1 MIEIPESATIGKQAS
16 ETLKG
21 KRIAHVIE
29 SNSPHR
35 FTFYNGDPAEYSN
48 RLVGRTVLGAQG
60 YGAFV
65 DILMDADTHLLI
77 GDGTNMRYYTS
88 AEKAPK
94 KYQLMIVFEDDSFL
108 AFTVSMYGSIYAF
121 KGEFYNPYYQG
132 SIHKLCPLDERFD
145 KAYFISLI
153 RNLKKDIS
161 AKALL
166 ATEQRIPGLG
176 NGVCQDILFNA
187 RISPKRKISTL
198 SEEDIDRLFN
208 TVKSTL
214 EEMTC
219 RGGRDTEKD
228 LYGALCN
235 YRTILSK
242 NTYHDPCPICG
253 ERIQKEAYLGGSI
266 YYCPHC
272 QRER

>member
-121 KGEFYNPYYQG
+121 KGEFDNPYYQG

-145 KAYFISLI
+145 KAISLVSSG
-153 RNLKKDIS
+153 IS
-161 AKALL
+161 
-166 ATEQRIPGLG
+166 
-176 NGVCQDILFNA
+176 
-187 RISPKRKISTL
+187 RKIYPQKRCSPPSKYSGPGQRSLPRYLVQCPDLPETKN
-198 SEEDIDRLFN
+198 IDFIR
-208 TVKSTL
+208 
-214 EEMTC
+214 
-219 RGGRDTEKD
+219 RGYRPPLQHREIHAGRDD
-228 LYGALCN
+228 SPRRPGYGEGSIRRL
-235 YRTILSK
+235 RQLP
-242 NTYHDPCPICG
+242 HDPIEEHLP
-253 ERIQKEAYLGGSI
+253 
-266 YYCPHC
+266 
-272 QRER
+272 

>member
-65 DILMDADTHLLI
+65 DIFMDADTHLLI

-121 KGEFYNPYYQG
+121 KGEFDNPYYQG

-145 KAYFISLI
+145 KTYFRFFS
-153 RNLKKDIS
+153 
-161 AKALL
+161 
-166 ATEQRIPGLG
+166 
-176 NGVCQDILFNA
+176 V
-187 RISPKRKISTL
+187 
-198 SEEDIDRLFN
+198 
-208 TVKSTL
+208 
-214 EEMTC
+214 
-219 RGGRDTEKD
+219 
-228 LYGALCN
+228 
-235 YRTILSK
+235 
-242 NTYHDPCPICG
+242 
-253 ERIQKEAYLGGSI
+253 
-266 YYCPHC
+266 
-272 QRER
+272 

>member
-121 KGEFYNPYYQG
+121 KGEFDNPYYQG

-145 KAYFISLI
+145 KALVSSGISRKI
-153 RNLKKDIS
+153 YPQRRCSPPSNVFRAWATES
-161 AKALL
+161 AKISCSMPGSPRNEKYRLY
-166 ATEQRIPGLG
+166 QKRI
-176 NGVCQDILFNA
+176 
-187 RISPKRKISTL
+187 
-198 SEEDIDRLFN
+198 
-208 TVKSTL
+208 
-214 EEMTC
+214 
-219 RGGRDTEKD
+219 
-228 LYGALCN
+228 
-235 YRTILSK
+235 
-242 NTYHDPCPICG
+242 
-253 ERIQKEAYLGGSI
+253 
-266 YYCPHC
+266 
-272 QRER
+272 

>member
-108 AFTVSMYGSIYAF
+108 AFTVSMV
-121 KGEFYNPYYQG
+121 P
-132 SIHKLCPLDERFD
+132 
-145 KAYFISLI
+145 
-153 RNLKKDIS
+153 
-161 AKALL
+161 
-166 ATEQRIPGLG
+166 
-176 NGVCQDILFNA
+176 
-187 RISPKRKISTL
+187 STL
-198 SEEDIDRLFN
+198 SKASLTIPITKVASISYVRW
-208 TVKSTL
+208 T
-214 EEMTC
+214 
-219 RGGRDTEKD
+219 RDSIKP
-228 LYGALCN
+228 
-235 YRTILSK
+235 ILSVSSGISRK
-242 NTYHDPCPICG
+242 IYPQRRYSPPSNVFRAWATEFAKISCSMPGSPRNEKYRLYQK
-253 ERIQKEAYLGGSI
+253 RI
-266 YYCPHC
+266 
-272 QRER
+272 

>member
-121 KGEFYNPYYQG
+121 KGEFDNPYYQG
-132 SIHKLCPLDERFD
+132 SIHKLCP
-145 KAYFISLI
+145 
-153 RNLKKDIS
+153 
-161 AKALL
+161 
-166 ATEQRIPGLG
+166 
-176 NGVCQDILFNA
+176 FNA

-214 EEMTC
+214 EEMTR

-228 LYGALCN
+228 LYGALGN

-242 NTYHDPCPICG
+242 NTYHDPCSICG

>member
-121 KGEFYNPYYQG
+121 KGEFDNPYYQG
-132 SIHKLCPLDERFD
+132 SIHKLCPLDG
-145 KAYFISLI
+145 
-153 RNLKKDIS
+153 LKDSRSIHRSGQIKEKDITVPRQPVCCFQY
-161 AKALL
+161 L
-166 ATEQRIPGLG
+166 AGPGGKDRIGFLPRPF
-176 NGVCQDILFNA
+176 ILPA
-187 RISPKRKISTL
+187 QQL
-198 SEEDIDRLFN
+198 
-208 TVKSTL
+208 L
-214 EEMTC
+214 EELASLDVFHVT
-219 RGGRDTEKD
+219 GT
-228 LYGALCN
+228 
-235 YRTILSK
+235 
-242 NTYHDPCPICG
+242 
-253 ERIQKEAYLGGSI
+253 
-266 YYCPHC
+266 
-272 QRER
+272 

>member
-108 AFTVSMYGSIYAF
+108 AFTVSMYV
-121 KGEFYNPYYQG
+121 P
-132 SIHKLCPLDERFD
+132 
-145 KAYFISLI
+145 
-153 RNLKKDIS
+153 
-161 AKALL
+161 
-166 ATEQRIPGLG
+166 
-176 NGVCQDILFNA
+176 
-187 RISPKRKISTL
+187 STL
-198 SEEDIDRLFN
+198 SKASLTIPITKVASISYVRW
-208 TVKSTL
+208 T
-214 EEMTC
+214 
-219 RGGRDTEKD
+219 RDSIKP
-228 LYGALCN
+228 
-235 YRTILSK
+235 ILSVSSGISRK
-242 NTYHDPCPICG
+242 IYPQRRYSPPSNVFRVWGTESAKISCSMPGSPPNEKYRLYQK
-253 ERIQKEAYLGGSI
+253 RIQTASST
-266 YYCPHC
+266 P
-272 QRER
+272 

>member
-108 AFTVSMYGSIYAF
+108 AS
-121 KGEFYNPYYQG
+121 
-132 SIHKLCPLDERFD
+132 RF
-145 KAYFISLI
+145 
-153 RNLKKDIS
+153 RCMV
-161 AKALL
+161 
-166 ATEQRIPGLG
+166 P
-176 NGVCQDILFNA
+176 
-187 RISPKRKISTL
+187 STL
-198 SEEDIDRLFN
+198 SKASLTIPITKVASISYVRW
-208 TVKSTL
+208 T
-214 EEMTC
+214 
-219 RGGRDTEKD
+219 RDSIKP
-228 LYGALCN
+228 
-235 YRTILSK
+235 ILSVSSGISRK
-242 NTYHDPCPICG
+242 
-253 ERIQKEAYLGGSI
+253 I
-266 YYCPHC
+266 YPRRRYSPPSNVF
-272 QRER
+272 RA

>member
-121 KGEFYNPYYQG
+121 KGEFDNPYYQG
-132 SIHKLCPLDERFD
+132 SIHKLCPESQERYIRKGVTRHRATYSGSGERSLPRYLVQCPD
-145 KAYFISLI
+145 LPQTKNIDFI
-153 RNLKKDIS
+153 R
-161 AKALL
+161 
-166 ATEQRIPGLG
+166 
-176 NGVCQDILFNA
+176 
-187 RISPKRKISTL
+187 
-198 SEEDIDRLFN
+198 
-208 TVKSTL
+208 
-214 EEMTC
+214 
-219 RGGRDTEKD
+219 RGYRPPLQHREIHAGRDD
-228 LYGALCN
+228 SPRRPGYGEGSIRRL
-235 YRTILSK
+235 RQLP
-242 NTYHDPCPICG
+242 HDPIEEHLP
-253 ERIQKEAYLGGSI
+253 
-266 YYCPHC
+266 
-272 QRER
+272 

>member
-65 DILMDADTHLLI
+65 DIFMDADTHLLI

-94 KYQLMIVFEDDSFL
+94 K
-108 AFTVSMYGSIYAF
+108 
-121 KGEFYNPYYQG
+121 
-132 SIHKLCPLDERFD
+132 
-145 KAYFISLI
+145 
-153 RNLKKDIS
+153 IS
-161 AKALL
+161 AYDRIRGRFVPSFHGFDVWFHLRF
-166 ATEQRIPGLG
+166 QRR
-176 NGVCQDILFNA
+176 V
-187 RISPKRKISTL
+187 
-198 SEEDIDRLFN
+198 
-208 TVKSTL
+208 
-214 EEMTC
+214 
-219 RGGRDTEKD
+219 
-228 LYGALCN
+228 
-235 YRTILSK
+235 
-242 NTYHDPCPICG
+242 
-253 ERIQKEAYLGGSI
+253 
-266 YYCPHC
+266 
-272 QRER
+272 

>member
-88 AEKAPK
+88 ASLTIPITKVASIS
-94 KYQLMIVFEDDSFL
+94 YVRWTRDSIKPIL
-108 AFTVSMYGSIYAF
+108 SVSSG
-121 KGEFYNPYYQG
+121 
-132 SIHKLCPLDERFD
+132 
-145 KAYFISLI
+145 IS
-153 RNLKKDIS
+153 
-161 AKALL
+161 
-166 ATEQRIPGLG
+166 
-176 NGVCQDILFNA
+176 
-187 RISPKRKISTL
+187 RKIYPRRRYSPP
-198 SEEDIDRLFN
+198 SNVFR
-208 TVKSTL
+208 
-214 EEMTC
+214 
-219 RGGRDTEKD
+219 
-228 LYGALCN
+228 A
-235 YRTILSK
+235 
-242 NTYHDPCPICG
+242 
-253 ERIQKEAYLGGSI
+253 
-266 YYCPHC
+266 
-272 QRER
+272 

>member
-121 KGEFYNPYYQG
+121 KGEFDNPYYQG

-145 KAYFISLI
+145 KTYF
-153 RNLKKDIS
+153 R
-161 AKALL
+161 
-166 ATEQRIPGLG
+166 
-176 NGVCQDILFNA
+176 F
-187 RISPKRKISTL
+187 ST
-198 SEEDIDRLFN
+198 
-208 TVKSTL
+208 V
-214 EEMTC
+214 
-219 RGGRDTEKD
+219 
-228 LYGALCN
+228 
-235 YRTILSK
+235 
-242 NTYHDPCPICG
+242 
-253 ERIQKEAYLGGSI
+253 
-266 YYCPHC
+266 
-272 QRER
+272 

>member
-88 AEKAPK
+88 AEKA
-94 KYQLMIVFEDDSFL
+94 QR
-108 AFTVSMYGSIYAF
+108 
-121 KGEFYNPYYQG
+121 N
-132 SIHKLCPLDERFD
+132 
-145 KAYFISLI
+145 ISL
-153 RNLKKDIS
+153 
-161 AKALL
+161 
-166 ATEQRIPGLG
+166 
-176 NGVCQDILFNA
+176 
-187 RISPKRKISTL
+187 
-198 SEEDIDRLFN
+198 
-208 TVKSTL
+208 
-214 EEMTC
+214 
-219 RGGRDTEKD
+219 
-228 LYGALCN
+228 
-235 YRTILSK
+235 
-242 NTYHDPCPICG
+242 
-253 ERIQKEAYLGGSI
+253 
-266 YYCPHC
+266 
-272 QRER
+272 

>member
-121 KGEFYNPYYQG
+121 KGEFDNPYYQG
-132 SIHKLCPLDERFD
+132 SVTRHRATYSGPGQRSLPRYLVQCPDLPETKNIDFIRRGYRQPLQHREIH
-145 KAYFISLI
+145 A
-153 RNLKKDIS
+153 
-161 AKALL
+161 
-166 ATEQRIPGLG
+166 
-176 NGVCQDILFNA
+176 
-187 RISPKRKISTL
+187 
-198 SEEDIDRLFN
+198 
-208 TVKSTL
+208 
-214 EEMTC
+214 
-219 RGGRDTEKD
+219 GRDD
-228 LYGALCN
+228 LPRRPGYGEGSIRRL
-235 YRTILSK
+235 RQLP
-242 NTYHDPCPICG
+242 HDPIEEHLP
-253 ERIQKEAYLGGSI
+253 
-266 YYCPHC
+266 
-272 QRER
+272 

>member
-88 AEKAPK
+88 AE
-94 KYQLMIVFEDDSFL
+94 LS
-108 AFTVSMYGSIYAF
+108 
-121 KGEFYNPYYQG
+121 
-132 SIHKLCPLDERFD
+132 RF
-145 KAYFISLI
+145 
-153 RNLKKDIS
+153 RCMV
-161 AKALL
+161 
-166 ATEQRIPGLG
+166 P
-176 NGVCQDILFNA
+176 
-187 RISPKRKISTL
+187 STL
-198 SEEDIDRLFN
+198 SKASLTIPITKVASISYVRWTRDSIKPISLVSSGISRKIYPQRRCSPPSNVFRAWATESAKISCSMPGSPRNEKYRLYQ
-208 TVKSTL
+208 K
-214 EEMTC
+214 
-219 RGGRDTEKD
+219 
-228 LYGALCN
+228 
-235 YRTILSK
+235 
-242 NTYHDPCPICG
+242 
-253 ERIQKEAYLGGSI
+253 RI
-266 YYCPHC
+266 
-272 QRER
+272 

>member
-121 KGEFYNPYYQG
+121 KGEFDNPYYQG

-161 AKALL
+161 AKGVTRHR
-166 ATEQRIPGLG
+166 ATYSGSGERSLPRYLVQCPDLPQTK
-176 NGVCQDILFNA
+176 N
-187 RISPKRKISTL
+187 
-198 SEEDIDRLFN
+198 IDFIR
-208 TVKSTL
+208 
-214 EEMTC
+214 
-219 RGGRDTEKD
+219 RGYRPPLQHREIHAGRDD
-228 LYGALCN
+228 LPRRPGYGEGSIRRL
-235 YRTILSK
+235 RQLP
-242 NTYHDPCPICG
+242 HDPIEEHLP
-253 ERIQKEAYLGGSI
+253 
-266 YYCPHC
+266 
-272 QRER
+272 